1 MLEGDTRP
9 QGMRGSPMWV
19 MIPSLAPF
27 VEAVVPAFTQPSAI
41 TCAQLLLAW
50 VMCLGRHTLRRA
62 AENAHPDRIP
72 DHSRRHGLDTYY
84 NFFERSAWTPR
95 ALAQRVGV
103 LILTRLKFFG
113 VITLLVDDTLA
124 HKRGQCVWGLG
135 WFRDAV
141 ASTKKRV
148 ATASGHNWVVLA
160 VAVCL
165 PFTGVPILALPL
177 LARLH
182 RPGPGQP
189 RCAGLAREML
199 GEVLAWWPERR
210 VTLVGD
216 GGYAT
221 EGLLA
226 DLDER
231 VTFVGRLRGDAA
243 VYDPHVPP
251 AKKGKR
257 GRKAQK
263 GPRLPKP
270 KEAAAKADRKR
281 TTTGGWVWQDV
292 EVTVYGCVRSLKALA
307 YEVVWPTVLGYRAIQ
322 VVVVRDPSGRMRD
335 CYLFTTDL
343 RASLSWVITQF
354 AWRWAIEVLFRAS
367 KQVMDMEV
375 PQHWSQQSVEKVAPW
390 LWSMQSVVMVWYIT
404 AGCESAEAAELRGR
418 MGEWDSEW
426 SLRHM
431 IQVLRRA
438 ILNATIDPKS
448 ANEAE
453 LCEMAQTLKNWAN
466 LAA

>member
-1 MLEGDTRP
+1 MWTMLL
-9 QGMRGSPMWV
+9 
-19 MIPSLAPF
+19 SLDPL
-27 VEAVVPAFTQPSAI
+27 VDELRPAFTQPSYG
-41 TCAQLLLAW
+41 TGCELLLAW
-50 VMCLGRHTLRRA
+50 IMCLGKHTLRRA
-62 AENAHPDRIP
+62 AENVHPDRVP

-84 NFFERSAWTPR
+84 NYFGRSAWTPGG
-95 ALAQRVGV
+95 LAHRVGV
-103 LILTRLKFFG
+103 LILTRLSFCG
-113 VITLLVDDTLA
+113 TITLLVDDTLA
-124 HKRGQCVWGLG
+124 HKGGKSVWGLG

-141 ASTKKRV
+141 ASTQKRV

-160 VAVCL
+160 VAVCV

-182 RPGPGQP
+182 LPGKGQP
-189 RCAGLAREML
+189 SCADLAREML
-199 GEVLAWWPERR
+199 GAVLTWWPAWRF
-210 VTLVGD
+210 TLVGD
-216 GGYAT
+216 GAYAT
-221 EGLLA
+221 KGLLGN
-226 DLDER
+226 LDER

-243 VYDPHVPP
+243 VYDPRRPP
-251 AKKGKR
+251 ATKGQR
-257 GRKAQK
+257 GQKAKK

-281 TTTGGWVWQDV
+281 TTTGDWVWQEVDV
-292 EVTVYGCVRSLKALA
+292 AVYGCARSLRALA

-322 VVVVRDPSGRMRD
+322 VVVVRDPSRRMRD

-343 RASLSWVITQF
+343 KAQLSWVVTMF

-367 KQVMDMEV
+367 KQVMDLEAS
-375 PQHWSQQSVEKVAPW
+375 QHWSQESVAKLAPW
-390 LWSMQSVVMVWYIT
+390 VWSMQSVVMVWYIT
-404 AGCESAEAAELRGR
+404 AGHESTEAAELRDL

-438 ILNATIDPKS
+438 ILNATIDPNS
-448 ANEAE
+448 AKEAE
-453 LCEMAQTLKNWAN
+453 LREMANTLKNWAN